1 MAKRERKI
9 KEIEIVEPNQ
19 NEVVEPIS
27 EIEQKIEVP
36 TVENKHEERVKEVPK
51 EIIPIGLKK
60 VTVIKPIRWKKVGGG
75 TFLFKN
81 HYIKPNQIF
90 TAYLEE
96 IPVQFRDL
104 VVPLD
109 DVISAEKSIEYDS
122 TQNYHLEEDESGG
135 WNIVNS
141 SGKKLNEVPIT
152 YEIAD
157 RILNSL

>member
-9 KEIEIVEPNQ
+9 KNAEIEPNQ
-19 NEVVEPIS
+19 NEVAEPIL
-27 EIEQKIEVP
+27 EPEAKNEEVP
-36 TVENKHEERVKEVPK
+36 LEKTEEPIQLEV
-51 EIIPIGLKK
+51 KK
-60 VTVIKPIRWKKVGGG
+60 VSIVKPIRWKKVGGG
-75 TFLFKN
+75 SFLLKN

-109 DVISAEKSIEYDS
+109 DIKSAEKSVEYDS
-122 TQNYHLEEDESGG
+122 AQNYHLEEDEDGG
-135 WNIVNS
+135 WYIVNS
-141 SGKKLNEVPIT
+141 SGKKLNEAPIT